1 MACSDS
7 KDHGSLCFKALV
19 VLEKGIFMDMSNSVT
34 LLFVSMTFV
43 MIGLFAIYGGIALVI
58 GLKDYFKDHKKAKK
72 KKNE

>member
-1 MACSDS
+1 
-7 KDHGSLCFKALV
+7 
-19 VLEKGIFMDMSNSVT
+19 MDMSNSVT

-58 GLKDYFKDHKKAKK
+58 ELKDYFKDHKKAKK